1 MNETTK
7 TLIEISHKLNSI
19 FDQMES
25 DLINDDSVGL
35 TEFHF
40 RFNEI
45 QFAREDFKDAI
56 QLIDFLLTFDD
67 DPGET

>member
-25 DLINDDSVGL
+25 DLVNDDSVGL